1 MVYPESFEDSSN
13 RFESFLKTTDKL
25 YQEEQEVIIYVSHGN
40 IVESIYPLTGV
51 SRDQQIIYGINYGST
66 TILK

>member
-13 RFESFLKTTDKL
+13 RFESFLKSTDKL

-51 SRDQQIIYGINYGST
+51 SRDQ
-66 TILK
+66 